1 MSASGSSYQ
10 GRMLVI
16 SGPSGCGKSTL
27 CKRLVR
33 DERVEFSISATTRP
47 MREGEVDGR
56 EYHFLDADHFRERV
70 EAGDFI
76 EWAEVHGNLYG
87 TLRAPLDRAVAAG
100 KIFLIEIDVQGAL
113 QLKALEVDGLY
124 VFISPPSAAVLRDR
138 LEGRATDSQPVI
150 ERRLKKAA
158 DEMLEAPRYDS
169 TIVNDDLDRA
179 FAELQTLVGLGN
191 GCAQGEPR

>member
-1 MSASGSSYQ
+1 MSAPEATSS

-27 CKRLVR
+27 CKRLLE
-33 DERVEFSISATTRP
+33 DDRVEFSISATTRP
-47 MREGEVDGR
+47 MREGETDGR
-56 EYHFLDADHFRERV
+56 EYHFLDADRFRARV
-70 EAGDFI
+70 EAGDFV

-87 TLRAPLDRAVAAG
+87 TLRAPLDRAVADG

-113 QLKALEVDGLY
+113 QLKALEVEGLY
-124 VFISPPSAAVLRDR
+124 VFISPPSAEVLRAR

-158 DEMLEAPRYDS
+158 DEMLEAHRYDA
-169 TIVNDDLDRA
+169 TILNDNLDRA
-179 FAELQTLVGLGN
+179 FAELQGLVGLSN
-191 GCAQGEPR
+191 GCPQGEAR

>member
-1 MSASGSSYQ
+1 MSAPEATSA

-27 CKRLVR
+27 CKRLLE
-33 DERVEFSISATTRP
+33 DDRVEFSISATTRP
-47 MREGEVDGR
+47 MREGETDGR
-56 EYHFLDADHFRERV
+56 EYHFLDADRFRERV
-70 EAGDFI
+70 EAGDFV

-87 TLRAPLDRAVAAG
+87 TLRAPLDRAVADG

-113 QLKALEVDGLY
+113 QLKALEVEGLY
-124 VFISPPSAAVLRDR
+124 VFISPPSAEVLRAR

-158 DEMLEAPRYDS
+158 DEMLEAHRYDA
-169 TIVNDDLDRA
+169 TILNDNLDRA
-179 FAELQTLVGLGN
+179 FAELQGLVGLSN
-191 GCAQGEPR
+191 GCPQGEAR

>member
-1 MSASGSSYQ
+1 
-10 GRMLVI
+10 MLVI

-27 CKRLVR
+27 CKRLLE
-33 DERVEFSISATTRP
+33 DDRVEFSISATTRP
-47 MREGEVDGR
+47 MRQGEVDGR

-113 QLKALEVDGLY
+113 QLKALQVDGLY
-124 VFISPPSAAVLRDR
+124 VFISPPSADVLRAR

-158 DEMLEAPRYDS
+158 DEMLEAHRYDA
-169 TIVNDDLDRA
+169 TIVNDNLDRA
-179 FAELQTLVGLGN
+179 FAELQSLVGLGN
-191 GCAQGEPR
+191 GCAQGETR

>member
-1 MSASGSSYQ
+1 MSAPEGTSS

-27 CKRLVR
+27 CKRLLE
-33 DERVEFSISATTRP
+33 DDRVEFSISATTRP
-47 MREGEVDGR
+47 MREGETDGR
-56 EYHFLDADHFRERV
+56 EYHFLDADRFRERV
-70 EAGDFI
+70 EAGDFV

-87 TLRAPLDRAVAAG
+87 TLRAPLDRAVADG

-113 QLKALEVDGLY
+113 QLKALEVEGLY
-124 VFISPPSAAVLRDR
+124 VFISPPSAEVLRAR

-158 DEMLEAPRYDS
+158 DEMLEAHRYDA
-169 TIVNDDLDRA
+169 TILNDNLDRA
-179 FAELQTLVGLGN
+179 FAELQGLVGLSN
-191 GCAQGEPR
+191 GCPQGEAR

>member
-1 MSASGSSYQ
+1 MSAPEATSS

-27 CKRLVR
+27 CKRLLE
-33 DERVEFSISATTRP
+33 DDRVEFSISATTRP
-47 MREGEVDGR
+47 MREGETDGR
-56 EYHFLDADHFRERV
+56 EYHFLDADRFRERV
-70 EAGDFI
+70 EAGDFV

-87 TLRAPLDRAVAAG
+87 TLRAPLDRAVADG

-113 QLKALEVDGLY
+113 QLKALEVEGLY
-124 VFISPPSAAVLRDR
+124 VFISPPSAEVLRAR

-158 DEMLEAPRYDS
+158 DEMLEAHRYDA
-169 TIVNDDLDRA
+169 TILNDNLDRA
-179 FAELQTLVGLGN
+179 FAELQGLVGLSN
-191 GCAQGEPR
+191 GCPQGEAR

>member
-1 MSASGSSYQ
+1 MSAPEATSS

-27 CKRLVR
+27 CKRLLE
-33 DERVEFSISATTRP
+33 DDRVEFSISATTRP
-47 MREGEVDGR
+47 MREGETDGR
-56 EYHFLDADHFRERV
+56 EYHFLDADRFRERV
-70 EAGDFI
+70 EAGDFV

-113 QLKALEVDGLY
+113 QLKALEVEGLY
-124 VFISPPSAAVLRDR
+124 VFISPPSAEVLRAR

-158 DEMLEAPRYDS
+158 DEMLEAHRYDA
-169 TIVNDDLDRA
+169 TILNDNLDRA
-179 FAELQTLVGLGN
+179 FAELQGLVGLSN
-191 GCAQGEPR
+191 GCPQGEAR